1 MQTLVV
7 FRAGPL
13 EVFMP
18 ANYFC
23 LHGGRVQHLYDMRSR
38 NFPVMK
44 PPCVAAVAH
53 LLAFHVLVS
62 ATEPVHSQS
71 KTSCLMQHR
80 ADASKWLDAKEIA
93 QDSPF
98 SDEQRH
104 CIREYA
110 SSVDADIPGFAGQ
123 LAHRKFGGAGA
134 AATNDS
140 VILGAGFGTT
150 ATRSLFTFAAQLG
163 RRVHHWSSA
172 ADPPEFWTQ
181 LNGLVSK
188 KHPDGASGCYKAV
201 NAMNFSAS
209 LAGHDML
216 LDTPLAEHF
225 LDFYA
230 VSPNSKVVLTTRR
243 AADWVKSR
251 MQFDRT
257 LPVPLHSPCGMSLEE
272 IGFDVAVRLYE
283 AHERLVRCIVPAAKL
298 TEINVFEAPVNVTAL
313 IDFFGWPQP
322 EFVPL
327 YPRIGG
333 EDSRYDE
340 ENFLICIT
348 GQIRRLELKT
358 KVERLFLPLAQ
369 AGFTVL
375 VALVLDVRSDSKYIN
390 RPAGE
395 LHGNYTVTDGNFT
408 TLQQAAEMFPKSI
421 YLIGDPFLPHDY
433 PPDERYVRGLYEAFP
448 EKGQQRAAD
457 RAKSHMR
464 QWEALD
470 RCAQLPWPDAKY
482 TMRLRDDDAIMQ
494 PFVLPSML
502 EENTLYAPQCNPCY
516 GLNDKFAL
524 AVGRGTADAYFR
536 LPLQTVRS
544 DFDRLQ
550 QELEPLLHRSP
561 EQVLATVLSMH
572 GIAVKLMDASGLP
585 ILPAKNMRKGSKT
598 YLCYY
603 AGSEGYRDCM
613 SEEITGRLI
622 SEGFQIEQSA
632 DYPWH
637 SFPEFYCEKEAQ
649 RFVLQP

>member
-1 MQTLVV
+1 
-7 FRAGPL
+7 
-13 EVFMP
+13 
-18 ANYFC
+18 
-23 LHGGRVQHLYDMRSR
+23 
-38 NFPVMK
+38 
-44 PPCVAAVAH
+44 
-53 LLAFHVLVS
+53 
-62 ATEPVHSQS
+62 
-71 KTSCLMQHR
+71 
-80 ADASKWLDAKEIA
+80 
-93 QDSPF
+93 
-98 SDEQRH
+98 
-104 CIREYA
+104 
-110 SSVDADIPGFAGQ
+110 
-123 LAHRKFGGAGA
+123 
-134 AATNDS
+134 
-140 VILGAGFGTT
+140 
-150 ATRSLFTFAAQLG
+150 
-163 RRVHHWSSA
+163 
-172 ADPPEFWTQ
+172 
-181 LNGLVSK
+181 
-188 KHPDGASGCYKAV
+188 
-201 NAMNFSAS
+201 
-209 LAGHDML
+209 
-216 LDTPLAEHF
+216 
-225 LDFYA
+225 
-230 VSPNSKVVLTTRR
+230 
-243 AADWVKSR
+243 
-251 MQFDRT
+251 
-257 LPVPLHSPCGMSLEE
+257 
-272 IGFDVAVRLYE
+272 
-283 AHERLVRCIVPAAKL
+283 
-298 TEINVFEAPVNVTAL
+298 
-313 IDFFGWPQP
+313 
-322 EFVPL
+322 
-327 YPRIGG
+327 
-333 EDSRYDE
+333 
-340 ENFLICIT
+340 
-348 GQIRRLELKT
+348 
-358 KVERLFLPLAQ
+358 
-369 AGFTVL
+369 
-375 VALVLDVRSDSKYIN
+375 
-390 RPAGE
+390 
-395 LHGNYTVTDGNFT
+395 
-408 TLQQAAEMFPKSI
+408 MFPKSI